1 MPGAAAGRCACR
13 AARGGGRG
21 VRGPGA
27 GGARTGDAEDGAEGE
42 GVRVREDA
50 GEDGD
55 CVAQGRC
62 AEGGEVEEEGAW

>member
-1 MPGAAAGRCACR
+1 
-13 AARGGGRG
+13 

-62 AEGGEVEEEGAW
+62 AEGGEVEEGGAW